1 MTIRPSR
8 MTAMLSISDVVDLL
22 GVSDKTIRRLI
33 KAKKLS
39 CHHVGRQVR
48 FTEDQLSAFLATHG
62 KQRLE

>member
-1 MTIRPSR
+1 MTTRPSR

-39 CHHVGRQVR
+39 CQGLRTKEPVVLRC
-48 FTEDQLSAFLATHG
+48 
-62 KQRLE
+62 